1 MKPEPKAPAP
11 MSLSEQIHHAF
22 YYSKGYDPIGNL
34 KSNNSSA
41 MFDSYLLQNK
51 SFASAITQQPSQ
63 VSFIA
68 GFSKLEK

>member
-1 MKPEPKAPAP
+1 MKPKPPAP
-11 MSLSEQIHHAF
+11 MSLSAQIHHAF
-22 YYSKGYDPIGNL
+22 YYAKGYDPIGNL
-34 KSNNSSA
+34 KSNNSSS
-41 MFDSYLLQNK
+41 MFDAYLLQNK

>member
-1 MKPEPKAPAP
+1 MKPELQTPAP
-11 MSLSEQIHHAF
+11 MTLSEQIHHAF

-34 KSNNSSA
+34 KSNNASA
-41 MFDSYLLQNK
+41 MFDSYLLQHK

-68 GFSKLEK
+68 GFTKLEK

>member
-1 MKPEPKAPAP
+1 MKSEPNTTTP

-34 KSNNSSA
+34 KSNNASA
-41 MFDSYLLQNK
+41 MFDAYLLQNK
-51 SFASAITQQPSQ
+51 SYASAITQQPSQ

-68 GFSKLEK
+68 GFSKSGK